1 MFRMAKRKEEEV
13 APTTQ
18 LYVWFS
24 GFIKVHAETT
34 LVLGLR
40 QEATATQSSKILW
53 QDAQC
58 VVKGQSEGIGCSKS
72 VCLHVW
78 MYVYVC
84 TETNLT
90 RTLNGSSYSNTTP
103 NWKVVEEE
111 TQEGHGGEHW
121 FHMCIFSP
129 ACSLLSSR
137 LPYQR
142 ASSERQ
148 PLILRIKINKKKISY
163 EIFRI

>member
-1 MFRMAKRKEEEV
+1 MHCEGTE
-13 APTTQ
+13 Q
-18 LYVWFS
+18 
-24 GFIKVHAETT
+24 
-34 LVLGLR
+34 
-40 QEATATQSSKILW
+40 
-53 QDAQC
+53 
-58 VVKGQSEGIGCSKS
+58 GIGCSKS
-72 VCLHVW
+72 VCLRVW

-90 RTLNGSSYSNTTP
+90 KTLNDSSYSNTTP

-111 TQEGHGGEHW
+111 TQEGHTGEHC
-121 FHMCIFSP
+121 FYICIFSP
-129 ACSLLSSR
+129 ACSLLSSC